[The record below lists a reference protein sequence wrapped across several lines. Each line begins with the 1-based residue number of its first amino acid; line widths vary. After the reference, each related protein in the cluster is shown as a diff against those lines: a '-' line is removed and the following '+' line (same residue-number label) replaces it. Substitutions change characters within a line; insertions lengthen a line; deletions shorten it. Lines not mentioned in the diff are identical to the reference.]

1 MGKYEPKQTES
12 EEFPSSFGPKKTN
25 EEQIS
30 IQTSSVNVLH
40 GKICSFSYGFKT
52 SSYKH
57 LIVCISVW
65 SQCLWLATRQR
76 QINNL
81 DFRINHIVQDSEVFP
96 QHVINHPNSTRHCVD
111 WLLIRTDRVTG
122 DYSAPSRA
130 AVCPLSISV
139 RKRQK
144 RWEKNPCQCLFKG

>member
-1 MGKYEPKQTES
+1 M
-12 EEFPSSFGPKKTN
+12 
-25 EEQIS
+25 
-30 IQTSSVNVLH
+30 NVLH
-40 GKICSFSYGFKT
+40 GKICSFSYGFET

-144 RWEKNPCQCLFKG
+144 RWKKIHVGTYLGMNLIFELTEQKENRAPARCVSPKPWCVRRLTCG